1 MGTLAKKNLGF
12 SALRDILNKM
22 TSSPSNEDLFAIF
35 DDDGAD
41 YLCLKVDVSET
52 SDKFTLAV
60 ELPGMTPED
69 FKVEVTS
76 DAVVIS
82 GEKKNENEEG
92 KERYHLFE
100 RRYGS
105 FERKLRFPTFID
117 KDKVTASFKNGVL
130 KLELPKKEVKDSR
143 KIIEIVEE

>member
-1 MGTLAKKNLGF
+1 MGTLTKRNWGF
-12 SALRDILNKM
+12 LRYR
-22 TSSPSNEDLFAIF
+22 DLFNKIASRAFDNDFFDIF
-35 DDDGAD
+35 NDEDAD
-41 YLCLKVDVSET
+41 FVAPRIDVSET
-52 SDKFTLAV
+52 QDKFILTV

-82 GEKKNENEEG
+82 GEKKNENKES

-105 FERKLRFPTFID
+105 FERRLRFPTFID
-117 KDKVTASFKNGVL
+117 KDRVASSFKNGVL
-130 KLELPKKEVKDSR
+130 KLEIPKKEITDGR